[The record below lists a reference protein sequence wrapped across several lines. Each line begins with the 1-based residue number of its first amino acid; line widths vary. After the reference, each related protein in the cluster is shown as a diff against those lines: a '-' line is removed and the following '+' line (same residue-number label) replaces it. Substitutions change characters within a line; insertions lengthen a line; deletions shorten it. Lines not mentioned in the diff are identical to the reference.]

1 MLLKSIKLVNFRQFI
16 NESIDFAEG
25 KDGKNVTIIL
35 GENGT
40 GKTTFAQAF
49 FWCLYGDTEFSDKI
63 MLNRKVAND
72 MRPGQEEKVIVT
84 LRLRHGEVE
93 YTIVREQAYHKDFNG
108 KVRGDN
114 TIIDI
119 AYKGADGNTTYVKKS
134 LCESEVKSILPKELS
149 RYFFFD
155 GERIERMSKDIS
167 QEKKKSP
174 CFWVVNYRYDDKY
187 KCVYC
192 TRNYFFR
199 NCPYLLLIQSVMR
212 ADNQYKKSS
221 DELWIFC
228 ISYC

>member
-119 AYKGADGNTTYVKKS
+119 AYKGADGQRGGHRREDALENVG
-134 LCESEVKSILPKELS
+134 CADVGRNIVLPLHLIRGAVPVHREAEPGIW
-149 RYFFFD
+149 R
-155 GERIERMSKDIS
+155 R
-167 QEKKKSP
+167 
-174 CFWVVNYRYDDKY
+174 
-187 KCVYC
+187 
-192 TRNYFFR
+192 FR
-199 NCPYLLLIQSVMR
+199 G
-212 ADNQYKKSS
+212 
-221 DELWIFC
+221 
-228 ISYC
+228 

>member
-63 MLNRKVAND
+63 MLNRKVANG

-167 QEKKKSP
+167 QEKKAGD
-174 CFWVVNYRYDDKY
+174 F
-187 KCVYC
+187 
-192 TRNYFFR
+192 
-199 NCPYLLLIQSVMR
+199 
-212 ADNQYKKSS
+212 ADAAIVGALRLKLAFEALEAPGETADQ
-221 DELWIFC
+221 
-228 ISYC
+228 